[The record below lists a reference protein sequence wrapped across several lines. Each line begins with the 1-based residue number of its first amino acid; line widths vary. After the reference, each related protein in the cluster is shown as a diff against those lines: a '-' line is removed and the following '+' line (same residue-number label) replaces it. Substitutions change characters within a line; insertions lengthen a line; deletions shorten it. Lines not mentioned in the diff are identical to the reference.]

1 MKIQHCTHKIILRA
15 LAFVLLCSL
24 HFYSNGQILDSN
36 AVEVK
41 PDSIALS
48 NESLSKD
55 TAQLPPP
62 KVKAEK
68 VVKNDTAVRP
78 YQNPGKAAMYAAV
91 LPGLGQ
97 IYNKK
102 YWKLPLVYGAL
113 GAGIYAITFNH
124 DQYRIYLD
132 AFYTQ
137 IDDDITNDQFAGVYD
152 ERQLIELQNI
162 YRRWRD
168 LSIILTGVA
177 YGLQVLDAYVDAHL
191 FYFDV
196 SDDLSLNW
204 QPSLI
209 RNQYARSNA
218 FGVGITLSFK

>member
-1 MKIQHCTHKIILRA
+1 M
-15 LAFVLLCSL
+15 LLCGL
-24 HFYSNGQILDSN
+24 HFTSLAQADNTGIPILLDSVG
-36 AVEVK
+36 A
-41 PDSIALS
+41 PDQKTTPIATEPS
-48 NESLSKD
+48 R
-55 TAQLPPP
+55 

-68 VVKNDTAVRP
+68 IVQIDTVGKP
-78 YQNPGKAAMYAAV
+78 FHNPAKAAMYAAV
-91 LPGLGQ
+91 FPGLGQ

-113 GAGIYAITFNH
+113 GAGVYAITFNH
-124 DQYRIYLD
+124 DQYKIYLD
-132 AFYTQ
+132 GFYSR
-137 IDDDITNDQFAGVYD
+137 IDDDVTNDQFVGVYD

-204 QPSLI
+204 QPAVLS
-209 RNQYARSNA
+209 NQYAQPNA

>member
-1 MKIQHCTHKIILRA
+1 MKISFRIHTLITRGIATAMLCTLYMVSYGQVVDSLA
-15 LAFVLLCSL
+15 LPLPA
-24 HFYSNGQILDSN
+24 DTT
-36 AVEVK
+36 VEIDRTK
-41 PDSIALS
+41 AKAP
-48 NESLSKD
+48 K
-55 TAQLPPP
+55 

-68 VVKNDTAVRP
+68 VARP
-78 YQNPGKAAMYAAV
+78 DSAYRPIQVPGKAAMYAAV

-113 GAGIYAITFNH
+113 GAGVYAITFNH

-132 AFYTQ
+132 AFYTR
-137 IDDDITNDQFAGVYD
+137 IDDEPDNDQFVGVYD

-177 YGLQVLDAYVDAHL
+177 YGLQILDAYVDAHL

-196 SDDLSLNW
+196 SDDLSINW
-204 QPSLI
+204 QPSILQ
-209 RNQYARSNA
+209 NQYAQPNA